1 MSRELCVPIS
11 VVGNESVR
19 EVFLRVKKRKKNN
32 KLCFWCRP
40 TEERDRGVC
49 VLRKVSET
57 VAKYCGKRKRIVK

>member
-19 EVFLRVKKRKKNN
+19 EVFVSKKRKKIISSAFGDDQRRSVTAVFVY
-32 KLCFWCRP
+32 C
-40 TEERDRGVC
+40 G
-49 VLRKVSET
+49 KVSET